1 MMLQK
6 RASRRKLRSHVDD
19 AEPTDRV
26 KRWKGITISHK
37 GGLRCLNFTN

>member
-1 MMLQK
+1 MMLRK

-26 KRWKGITISHK
+26 KRWKCITISHN
-37 GGLRCLNFTN
+37 GGIRCWNFTN